1 MTTSY
6 KSSKLFNIEDR
17 KRHTGK
23 PTTEVDIFQWRST
36 LLEELRKNDQFA
48 DHLKTTATWK
58 PPKTENRGF
67 AGADAEKKAKQ
78 VDDLLTKI
86 ASYSPSCLVRAI
98 SKRTTCLE
106 DIWALVRD
114 WAGIQTTG
122 SRHLNYYRVK
132 HSWKPDGEETKQE
145 FFYRLKDSMEDTLVL
160 ATDNITE
167 DGHKVSEDE
176 DMTPCINST
185 VVMDWIDAIGG
196 APLVEHVHRVYAKDL
211 ETVTLG
217 SLQSR
222 ISKNLDSLIH
232 EIDEQQQ
239 AQINRVF
246 HHQPSPRQTP
256 RPGSQ
261 SRPRAGP
268 PSFSPFPPSPA
279 VTRRPPQ
286 FSSKPPMPAYS
297 SPRPTTSLRSKAVY
311 CKLCRSQNDHFISY
325 CPYLSEFDR
334 NQIAKARLT
343 SSSLPEDQDT
353 TEYEE
358 EFEAPETEEA
368 DLDNLPPQQYQD

>member
-1 MTTSY
+1 MANSY

-36 LLEELRKNDQFA
+36 LLEELRKNDQFT
-48 DHLKTTATWK
+48 DHLKNTATWK
-58 PPKTENRGF
+58 PPKHDNRGF
-67 AGADAEKKAKQ
+67 VGADAEKKAKQ
-78 VDDLLTKI
+78 VDDMLTKI

-132 HSWKPDGEETKQE
+132 HSWKPDDEESKQE
-145 FFYRLKDSMEDTLVL
+145 FFYRLKDSMEDTLIM
-160 ATDNITE
+160 ASDNIAE
-167 DGHKVSEDE
+167 DGRRISEDE

-185 VVMDWIDAIGG
+185 VVMDWIEAIGG

-211 ETVTLG
+211 ETATLG

-246 HHQPSPRQTP
+246 HQTPSRQAPRSGSLRRPQPSA
-256 RPGSQ
+256 PGY
-261 SRPRAGP
+261 P
-268 PSFSPFPPSPA
+268 PFPSSPA
-279 VTRRPPQ
+279 MTKRPPQ
-286 FSSKPPMPAYS
+286 SSSRSPVPPFSSPL
-297 SPRPTTSLRSKAVY
+297 PTTPRSRSVY
-311 CKLCRSQNDHFISY
+311 CKLCRSQTDHFISA
-325 CPYLSEFDR
+325 CPHLSQADR
-334 NQIAKARLT
+334 NQIAKARWT
-343 SSSLPEDQDT
+343 SNILPEEEET
-353 TEYEE
+353 TEYEAGDE
-358 EFEAPETEEA
+358 VNETEVVDQE
-368 DLDNLPPQQYQD
+368 DSFPHQNQD

>member
-1 MTTSY
+1 MAASY

-36 LLEELRKNDQFA
+36 LLEELRKNDQFT

-58 PPKTENRGF
+58 PPKSDNRGF
-67 AGADAEKKAKQ
+67 AGTDAEKKAKQ
-78 VDDLLTKI
+78 VDDMLTKI

-122 SRHLNYYRVK
+122 SRHLDYYRVK
-132 HSWKPDGEETKQE
+132 QSWKPDGEETKQE
-145 FFYRLKDSMEDTLVL
+145 FFYRLKDSMEDTLIV
-160 ATDNITE
+160 ATDNIAE
-167 DGHKVSEDE
+167 DGRRINEDE
-176 DMTPCINST
+176 DMTPCLNSI

-222 ISKNLDSLIH
+222 VSKNLDSLIH
-232 EIDEQQQ
+232 EIDDQQQ
-239 AQINRVF
+239 AQINRVL
-246 HHQPSPRQTP
+246 HSWTPPRQTP
-256 RPGSQ
+256 Q
-261 SRPRAGP
+261 SGLLRRPR
-268 PSFSPFPPSPA
+268 SSPTSYTSAPPSPGA
-279 VTRRPPQ
+279 TKRPPQ
-286 FSSKPPMPAYS
+286 YSTKSSTPPSASPRTPAS
-297 SPRPTTSLRSKAVY
+297 SPRPMY
-311 CKLCRSQNDHFISY
+311 CKLCRCHTDHWIST
-325 CPYLSEFDR
+325 CPYLSQADR
-334 NQIAKARLT
+334 NQIAKARLI
-343 SSSLPEDQDT
+343 SSNLPEDQDT
-353 TEYEE
+353 TEYED
-358 EFEAPETEEA
+358 ETETAEYEEV
-368 DLDNLPPQQYQD
+368 DQDNNFPEQNQD